1 MQLSLTLSGKF
12 LRQSVGVKIMTTKNN
27 VKEINHKNKVSEDML
42 LSSVNTLGLWFEQ
55 NYINSMKYDQE
66 WKKESE
72 YKRFIRTLCGVCES
86 LIYQKNK
93 YLEDKI
99 KPILRDYKQNGVD
112 DSSSYD
118 CQKKLT
124 IKNQIEDEENPLLET
139 LQETF
144 KSIYKMETGDNYNAS
159 KVELKKDTVDDLNQI
174 LTNTNL

>member
-1 MQLSLTLSGKF
+1 
-12 LRQSVGVKIMTTKNN
+12 
-27 VKEINHKNKVSEDML
+27 
-42 LSSVNTLGLWFEQ
+42 
-55 NYINSMKYDQE
+55 MKYDQE

>member
-1 MQLSLTLSGKF
+1 M
-12 LRQSVGVKIMTTKNN
+12 
-27 VKEINHKNKVSEDML
+27 E
-42 LSSVNTLGLWFEQ
+42 
-55 NYINSMKYDQE
+55 
-66 WKKESE
+66 KESE

-99 KPILRDYKQNGVD
+99 KPILRDYKQNGVEET
-112 DSSSYD
+112 SSYD

-144 KSIYKMETGDNYNAS
+144 KSIYKMETKDDYNKS